1 MDAAERKSLVAVPL
15 VVLLGAG
22 LALAGSQGGVTLG
35 GVPVFALVVA
45 AAFVVQ
51 WLVFIPSFL
60 TGTERFFDLTASLT
74 YTGLTLITL
83 LLVGSWDLRR
93 VLLAAVVLIWALR
106 LGTFLFARVNR
117 AGADD
122 RFDEIKKS
130 LPRFLTVW
138 TVQGLWVSVTASA
151 AWIAIS
157 SSTQVEMDA
166 FAVIGVLIWAA
177 GFAIEVIADR
187 QKSAFRADPAN
198 RGRFIST
205 GLWSRSRHPNYFGEI
220 VLWIGVAVIA
230 FPALQG
236 WQLVGLIS
244 PIFVT
249 LLLTRVSG
257 VPLLEAKADAKWG
270 DQADYQEYRRT
281 TPVLVPK
288 PR

>member
-83 LLVGSWDLRR
+83 LVVGSWDLRR

>member
-83 LLVGSWDLRR
+83 LVVGSWDLRR

-270 DQADYQEYRRT
+270 DQADYQDYRRT

>member
-83 LLVGSWDLRR
+83 LVVGSWDLRR

-157 SSTQVEMDA
+157 SSTQVGLDA

>member
-83 LLVGSWDLRR
+83 LVVGSWDLRR

-157 SSTQVEMDA
+157 SSAQVEMDA

-244 PIFVT
+244 PVFVI

>member
-1 MDAAERKSLVAVPL
+1 M
-15 VVLLGAG
+15 
-22 LALAGSQGGVTLG
+22 
-35 GVPVFALVVA
+35 VA

-83 LLVGSWDLRR
+83 LVVGSGDLRR

>member
-45 AAFVVQ
+45 AAYVVQ

-83 LLVGSWDLRR
+83 LVVGSWDLRR

-157 SSTQVEMDA
+157 SSTQVELDA

-177 GFAIEVIADR
+177 GFAIEVIADQ